1 MYRPMSS
8 FMASRFVS
16 ATTPDNA
23 AAPMPQFPE
32 KQNDSVKVINN
43 IFTYRNTKKGL
54 NRGE

>member
-16 ATTPDNA
+16 ATTPDTA

-32 KQNDSVKVINN
+32 TQKNTIKVLLNV
-43 IFTYRNTKKGL
+43 FT
-54 NRGE
+54 